1 MSAAK
6 RVLVTGAGGFVGRH
20 IVAALLDA
28 GHMVIATDRHFAPP
42 LRQRWL
48 NRWAARLTLFE
59 NDVLD
64 LPPQDADAIVHAAA
78 ITAGPEE
85 SGLTPEG
92 YFRANVEPAL
102 RLLEWAGGRRVI
114 FLSSSA
120 VFRAT
125 APGPVTETMIPAPLG
140 LYAVSKLAVEYLLET
155 LREQYGRDVVTA
167 RLSNIYGPGEV
178 SRPTRPRVS
187 LVARLVTE
195 ALREGHLTVWRDD
208 PPRDWTYAPDV
219 GRALVSLLDAPVLR
233 HPLYHVAAEQTLTP
247 LQIAEAI
254 RRRLPQVTLAVREGA
269 SPEGQSLTRRGTLS
283 SARLRDELGEIRWT
297 PFEEGIGTVIE
308 WQRRAEVAL

>member
-1 MSAAK
+1 MSAAR
-6 RVLVTGAGGFVGRH
+6 RVLVTGAGGFVGSH
-20 IVAALLDA
+20 IVAALLEA
-28 GHMVIATDRHFAPP
+28 GHTVIATDRHFAPP
-42 LRQRWL
+42 LRQHWL
-48 NRWAARLTLFE
+48 SRWAARLTLFE

-64 LPPQDADAIVHAAA
+64 LPPQEVDAIVHAAA

-92 YFRANVEPAL
+92 HFRANVEPAL

-125 APGPVTETMIPAPLG
+125 APGPVTETMTPAPLG

-167 RLSNIYGPGEV
+167 RLSNIYGPGETA
-178 SRPTRPRVS
+178 RPTRPRLS
-187 LVARLVTE
+187 LVTRLVME
-195 ALREGHLTVWRDD
+195 ALREGRLTVWRDD

-219 GRALVSLLDAPVLR
+219 GRALVRLLDAPALR
-233 HPLYHVAAEQTLTP
+233 HSLYHVAAEQTLTP

-254 RRRLPQVTLAVREGA
+254 RRWLPQATLDVRDGV
-269 SPEGQSLTRRGTLS
+269 SPEGQGLTRRGTLS

-297 PFEEGIGTVIE
+297 PFEEGIEAVIA